1 MLLCEQDRVLR
12 EAIPSPAH
20 LKTTLSRH
28 GKGTSTPTPRSAQ
41 KEAAWRLRAMNR
53 PAPRGA
59 ESRSRAPRLSRA
71 LAAPCPG
78 SKLFPRALSQPEPLQ
93 MCCLLSIKVLPPF
106 PTSFFVFFFFFFQ
119 LQQPGAEA
127 RSPPT
132 LHQRF
137 PWFHS
142 KPQILKNG
150 DTQKYEI
157 VIANYRHKVNKL
169 IDIYLFTRLQ
179 KMLITPHSLTS

>member
-59 ESRSRAPRLSRA
+59 ESRSRAPWLSRA

-93 MCCLLSIKVLPPF
+93 MCCLLSLDVLPPF
-106 PTSFFVFFFFFFQ
+106 PTSFFIFFFFFF
-119 LQQPGAEA
+119 PATA
-127 RSPPT
+127 TRSRGQVSPDFAPKVSLVSLKAT
-132 LHQRF
+132 NPQEWRY
-137 PWFHS
+137 S
-142 KPQILKNG
+142 KI
-150 DTQKYEI
+150 
-157 VIANYRHKVNKL
+157 
-169 IDIYLFTRLQ
+169 
-179 KMLITPHSLTS
+179 

>member
-12 EAIPSPAH
+12 EVIPSPAH

-28 GKGTSTPTPRSAQ
+28 GKGTSTPTPRGAW

-59 ESRSRAPRLSRA
+59 ESRSRAPRLSGV

-78 SKLFPRALSQPEPLQ
+78 SKLFPRALSQPKPLQ
-93 MCCLLSIKVLPPF
+93 MCCFLSLPPF
-106 PTSFFVFFFFFFQ
+106 SSSFFFFFFQ
-119 LQQPGAEA
+119 LQQPRAEA

-142 KPQILKNG
+142 KPQILKNR